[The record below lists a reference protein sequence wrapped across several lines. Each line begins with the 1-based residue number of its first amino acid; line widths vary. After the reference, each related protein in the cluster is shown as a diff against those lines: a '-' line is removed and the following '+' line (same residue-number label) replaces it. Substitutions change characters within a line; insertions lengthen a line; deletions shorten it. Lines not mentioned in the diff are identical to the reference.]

1 MAKKKP
7 TELKTEQKVFR
18 LSQSDKAKVAAIQ
31 EKLSETVPGINE
43 SQAII
48 TAIHIAADVL
58 KVKSKS

>member
-1 MAKKKP
+1 MAKKKR

-43 SQAII
+43 
-48 TAIHIAADVL
+48 
-58 KVKSKS
+58 